1 MRMRNALGW
10 VAVAGAIE
18 LVARTLAYAFSP
30 DPRAEAFDQAT
41 GGPRPVAIAAV
52 ALVLAALLSGA
63 VLWLSSLSVRERHR
77 LRPGAGVL
85 PRLRLRRMALRA
97 ASLLVVNSIVFT
109 SIEVTIHEDEGLGFH
124 GMHCLF
130 GPVHRDAL
138 PLIAALALIAA
149 ALVEAVGHAIAFGRR
164 VVAAEASARRI
175 ARALRPALVLV
186 AVPATY
192 VFDPVVARG
201 DRGPPALTFC

>member
-1 MRMRNALGW
+1 MSMRRALGW

-41 GGPRPVAIAAV
+41 GGPRP
-52 ALVLAALLSGA
+52 
-63 VLWLSSLSVRERHR
+63 LSSLSVRERHR
-77 LRPGAGVL
+77 LRPHAGAL
-85 PRLRLRRMALRA
+85 PRLHLRRMALRA
-97 ASLLVVNSIVFT
+97 ACLLAVNSIVFT
-109 SIEVTIHEDEGLGFH
+109 SIEVTIHEEDGLGFH

-138 PLIAALALIAA
+138 PIIAALALIAA
-149 ALVEAVGHAIAFGRR
+149 ALVEAVGHAVAFGRR
-164 VVAAEASARRI
+164 VVAAEASPRRI
-175 ARALRPALVLV
+175 ARALRPALVLI

-192 VFDPVVARG
+192 VFDPVAARG
-201 DRGPPALTFC
+201 DRGPPAPAFC